1 MDLEMSM
8 ERRMPMVG
16 TLWVVLPRSAAVF
29 DCASCSAHG
38 LVRVGHEGS
47 KASWS

>member
-1 MDLEMSM
+1 MSM
-8 ERRMPMVG
+8 ERRMPVVG
-16 TLWVVLPRSAAVF
+16 TLWVVLPSSAAVF
-29 DCASCSAHG
+29 ACVCSARG